1 MLTHQ
6 LPDDSEDVLLVT
18 FGDVLCSQADKLN
31 LELLGALNALITVL
45 SGLEHVLGL
54 LRNLRPINDAGLDL
68 IHNL

>member
-1 MLTHQ
+1 M
-6 LPDDSEDVLLVT
+6 T